1 MIRVWATVIKYHN
14 GFATLYIEKN
24 RSCINCISCT
34 ENNKNR
40 FKKNTSKNLY
50 IIEVYSYQALAPKQQ
65 IQIGLSKS
73 SMLITALL
81 IYLTPLMSL
90 LLSGILFQ
98 IFLKTDLAAIIGVL
112 LGGISGFLLTK
123 WLSVLLMQSP
133 SFQPVIIY
141 SSILSR
147 SLKLSIKN

>member
-14 GFATLYIEKN
+14 GFATLYVEKN

-34 ENNKNR
+34 ENKKNR
-40 FKKNTSKNLY
+40 FNKNTSKDLY
-50 IIEVYSYQALAPKQQ
+50 IIEVYSYQSLVPKQQ

-73 SMLITALL
+73 SALITALL
-81 IYLTPLMSL
+81 IYITPLLGL

-112 LGGISGFLLTK
+112 LGGISGFWLTK
-123 WLSVLLMQSP
+123 WLSILLMRSP

-141 SSILSR
+141 RYVLSD